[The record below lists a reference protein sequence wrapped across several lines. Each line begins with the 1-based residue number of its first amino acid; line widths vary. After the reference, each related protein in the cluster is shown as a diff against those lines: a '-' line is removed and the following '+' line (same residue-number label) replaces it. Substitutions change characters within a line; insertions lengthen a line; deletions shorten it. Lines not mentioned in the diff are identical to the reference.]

1 MKQAIIIFRVNYQ
14 QGFWY
19 KQAVK
24 GIQEFVFCVVKVNL
38 MVVFEHFEGLKNLIV
53 LNTVKEKLVISCLVG
68 YFYLKKCHDE

>member
-24 GIQEFVFCVVKVNL
+24 GLQEFVFCVVKVNL
-38 MVVFEHFEGLKNLIV
+38 MVVFEHFEGLKNLIT
-53 LNTVKEKLVISCLVG
+53 LNILKEKLAMSCPWVL
-68 YFYLKKCHDE
+68 FTLKLY